1 MSMEKKSK
9 RQERREKMKNQTRNN
24 RLIMAGLIVVGAA
37 LLVLAVVFTQRQSVE
52 DIKTVAPVSLPNPN
66 GESLGDP
73 ATQVSIE
80 VFEDFQCPACQYFS
94 ESVEPLVVQYLI
106 ETGKAKYTFRNYPFI
121 DGDGAGNGGESD
133 QAANAA
139 MCASEQG
146 KFWEMK
152 AIIYANWNGE
162 NQGGLSN
169 RRLQAMAEKI
179 GLDTSAFNQCFDANT
194 YRDKIQEDF
203 EYGRELGVSGTPTVF
218 VNGVRVGEPGKIATF
233 QQISEAVEAAIVAG
247 Q

>member
-9 RQERREKMKNQTRNN
+9 RQERREKMRNQTRNN
-24 RLIMAGLIVVGAA
+24 RLIMIGLIVAGAV
-37 LLVLAVVFTQRQSVE
+37 LLVLAVVFTQRQAVE
-52 DIKTVAPVSLPNPN
+52 NIKTVAPVSLPNPN
-66 GESLGDP
+66 GQSLGDP
-73 ATQVSIE
+73 NAAVSID

-106 ETGKAKYTFRNYPFI
+106 ETGKAKYTYHNYPFI

-133 QAANAA
+133 QASNAA
-139 MCASEQG
+139 MCAAEQDM
-146 KFWEMK
+146 FWEMK

-169 RRLQAMAEKI
+169 LRLEAMAEKI
-179 GLDTSAFNQCFDANT
+179 GLEMSSFNSCFNANK
-194 YRDKIQEDF
+194 YQDKIQEDYD
-203 EYGRELGVSGTPTVF
+203 YGQSLGVSGTPTVF
-218 VNGVRVGEPGKIATF
+218 VNGVRVGEEGKIATF
-233 QQISEAVEAAIVAG
+233 QQISEAVEAAIAAG